1 MGIRV
6 KITIEIADSL
16 LSAAKKRAV
25 RERTTVRALV
35 ESGLR
40 QVLAQKASRK
50 SSLRLR
56 DATFNGTGLARGVNN
71 GSWERIREIAYEGHG
86 G

>member
-1 MGIRV
+1 M
-6 KITIEIADSL
+6 KTTIEIADSL
-16 LSAAKKRAV
+16 LKETKKLAA

-40 QVLAQKASRK
+40 QVLAQKKSR
-50 SSLRLR
+50 SGDYHLR
-56 DATFNGTGLARGVNN
+56 DATFRGAGLAPGVS
-71 GSWERIREIAYEGHG
+71 GASWERLRELAYEGRG